1 MEIEKLIERLQ
12 NWDGIKPDREIDCAI
27 EGLKALQAE
36 NDRLQAELE
45 KEEAARKK
53 QADIL
58 YELRGQK
65 YEQTT
70 AIDQL
75 QAENDRLRR
84 ERDAAVKDISDLI
97 DEVEEIRRGYGIDD
111 SDADK
116 ALADMCGNYCEN
128 EGDGCYIEGEKI
140 PLRKFQVA
148 RPAEGGMSVSDTKK
162 PVFNAD
168 AAEEYF
174 SDLLVFYRNTA
185 NDIFRKD
192 NEGRHASNQTYSAE
206 YQKYVGMQM
215 AMREVLEYFSKFEL

>member
-1 MEIEKLIERLQ
+1 MIAQILCFLVLIICLVYGLALLSWLVMKLDIEKRRSKRTKFFERMGENLLEIEKLKDMLR
-12 NWDGIKPDREIDCAI
+12 DAAGGPVGIQMCQEAADALEQ
-27 EGLKALQAE
+27 LQAE

-45 KEEAARKK
+45 KAEAVRKK

-75 QAENDRLRR
+75 RAENDRLKR

-128 EGDGCYIEGEKI
+128 EGDGCYIEGEKYHCENFKWRG
-140 PLRKFQVA
+140 P
-148 RPAEGGMSVSDTKK
+148 
-162 PVFNAD
+162 
-168 AAEEYF
+168 
-174 SDLLVFYRNTA
+174 
-185 NDIFRKD
+185 
-192 NEGRHASNQTYSAE
+192 
-206 YQKYVGMQM
+206 QK
-215 AMREVLEYFSKFEL
+215 ED

>member
-45 KEEAARKK
+45 KAEAVRKK

-75 QAENDRLRR
+75 RAENERLKR

-128 EGDGCYIEGEKI
+128 EGDGCYIEGEKYHCENFKWRG
-140 PLRKFQVA
+140 P
-148 RPAEGGMSVSDTKK
+148 
-162 PVFNAD
+162 
-168 AAEEYF
+168 
-174 SDLLVFYRNTA
+174 
-185 NDIFRKD
+185 
-192 NEGRHASNQTYSAE
+192 
-206 YQKYVGMQM
+206 QK
-215 AMREVLEYFSKFEL
+215 ED

>member
-1 MEIEKLIERLQ
+1 MKIEKLIEQLQ
-12 NWDGIKPDREIDCAI
+12 KSADFEDYPVVASFAAIIEKKYLREAATAL
-27 EGLKALQAE
+27 ERLQAE
-36 NDRLQAELE
+36 NDRLQADLE

-75 QAENDRLRR
+75 RAENDRLRR

-128 EGDGCYIEGEKI
+128 EGDGCYIEGEKYHCENFKWRG
-140 PLRKFQVA
+140 LHK
-148 RPAEGGMSVSDTKK
+148 
-162 PVFNAD
+162 
-168 AAEEYF
+168 EE
-174 SDLLVFYRNTA
+174 
-185 NDIFRKD
+185 
-192 NEGRHASNQTYSAE
+192 
-206 YQKYVGMQM
+206 
-215 AMREVLEYFSKFEL
+215 

>member
-1 MEIEKLIERLQ
+1 MIEQILCFLVLIICLVYGLALLSWLVMKLDIEKRRSKRTKFFERTGGNLMEIEKLIERLQ

-45 KEEAARKK
+45 KEEAVRKK

-75 QAENDRLRR
+75 RAENDRLRR

-128 EGDGCYIEGEKI
+128 EGDGCYIEGEKYHCENFKWRG
-140 PLRKFQVA
+140 PQK
-148 RPAEGGMSVSDTKK
+148 
-162 PVFNAD
+162 
-168 AAEEYF
+168 EE
-174 SDLLVFYRNTA
+174 
-185 NDIFRKD
+185 
-192 NEGRHASNQTYSAE
+192 
-206 YQKYVGMQM
+206 
-215 AMREVLEYFSKFEL
+215 